1 MNAHADALSKLTAL
15 SFEHLSKDILV
26 DIIKEKSILQPL
38 KVSYAETDDTWMTPI
53 FSYQYHD
60 ILSLNKVDS
69 LRIWRKAI
77 MRMCGIHLGYRA
89 IAEKALLM
97 GYCWPTVNQDVE
109 VANKEIVKGIK
120 KRMEEYKIFWV
131 DELSSVPWAH
141 RTTPKESIGETPFSV
156 VYDTEAVIPIEVP
169 IHTELVAMVTDDK
182 NENSRRLDL
191 ALAEEKMQ
199 SSDHPPSTL

>member
-60 ILSLNKVDS
+60 ILSLDRVDS

-77 MRMCGIHLGYRA
+77 MYSIRDDILYRKTFRGQMARCIRPKETCTIIHDIYGRMCGMQLGYRA
-89 IAEKALLM
+89 VAEKALLM
-97 GYCWPTVNQDVE
+97 GCYWPTVNQDVE
-109 VANKEIVKGIK
+109 AYLKTCPEC
-120 KRMEEYKIFWV
+120 
-131 DELSSVPWAH
+131 
-141 RTTPKESIGETPFSV
+141 
-156 VYDTEAVIPIEVP
+156 
-169 IHTELVAMVTDDK
+169 
-182 NENSRRLDL
+182 
-191 ALAEEKMQ
+191 
-199 SSDHPPSTL
+199 